1 MKLGFGQRRRRDG
14 EIAGAGVLG
23 GCGCRPTPWGQP
35 FTNAAM
41 LSGHEFRAFCKLP
54 MRLPKLVLRSQ
65 GGLTCPTMALHQDP
79 DVPYQDWQ
87 CSTSRALDGRA
98 AAEHRRTVGPAELA
112 LLRVLLLRRLWF
124 PLLLALARCRSRR
137 PFDVLGDHVAA
148 CPRAG
153 VFSNGPGLP

>member
-1 MKLGFGQRRRRDG
+1 
-14 EIAGAGVLG
+14 
-23 GCGCRPTPWGQP
+23 
-35 FTNAAM
+35 M

-148 CPRAG
+148 CDSEVESDGRCREA
-153 VFSNGPGLP
+153 SRSWSTGPEPWEAQGKVDLKAELRHPMPTLPDVPVVRW